1 MSKATIYVAFLFY
14 KVKAS
19 LRQVNEIQLFFD
31 EIAKMTLG
39 EEVNRL
45 FHGRGGMYPGA
56 EHICLDWFPPVLLL
70 TSFKPLDTQSLD
82 LSVNLIKQRWQ
93 QLQGEQELNLV
104 YQYRSGGSTQTE
116 LIAGSVPEKHTVME
130 NGASYHV
137 HLLKGQNHGLF
148 LDMKNGRQWVRENAT
163 EKKVLNLFSYT
174 CAFSVAALQGGCDS
188 VVNIDMSKG
197 ALSIGKQNHL
207 LNGFSSGARFFGHDI
222 FKSWGK
228 LTKLG
233 PYEMIIA
240 DPPSNQK
247 GSFVAT
253 KDYSRL
259 LKRLPEL
266 LAADGEVLLCLNAPE
281 LSIEFLMDQV
291 AEYSPTLEFVEQLS
305 NPSSFIDVS
314 SDKALKVLKY
324 IRKDN

>member
-1 MSKATIYVAFLFY
+1 M
-14 KVKAS
+14 
-19 LRQVNEIQLFFD
+19 QLFFD
-31 EIAKMTLG
+31 ELNKMTLG

-45 FHGRGGMYPGA
+45 FHGRGGLYPGA
-56 EHICLDWFPPVLLL
+56 EHICLDWYPPVLLL
-70 TSFKPLDTQSLD
+70 TSFKPLEPDALD
-82 LSVNLIKQRWQ
+82 KSVELIKQRWQ
-93 QLQGEQELNLV
+93 ALKGNEALNLV
-104 YQYRSGGSTQTE
+104 YQYRSGGRTQTD
-116 LIAGSVPEKHTVME
+116 LIEGSVPDKHAVLE
-130 NGASYHV
+130 NGAQYHV

-148 LDMKNGRQWVRENAT
+148 LDMKNGRQWVREHAQG
-163 EKKVLNLFSYT
+163 KKVLNLFSYT

-207 LNGFSSGARFFGHDI
+207 LNGFTAGARFFGHDI

-266 LAADGEVLLCLNAPE
+266 LTEDGEVLLCLNAPE
-281 LSIEFLMDQV
+281 LTIDFLMQQV
-291 AEYSPTLEFVEQLS
+291 EEFSPSLEFVEQLA
-305 NPSSFIDVS
+305 NPSIFADISK
-314 SDKALKVLKY
+314 DKALKVLKY
-324 IRKDN
+324 RRKNS

>member
-1 MSKATIYVAFLFY
+1 M
-14 KVKAS
+14 
-19 LRQVNEIQLFFD
+19 QLFFD
-31 EIAKMTLG
+31 ELNNVTLD

-45 FHGRGGMYPGA
+45 FHGRGGIYPGM
-56 EHICLDWFPPVLLL
+56 EHVCLDWFPPVLLL
-70 TSFKPLDTQSLD
+70 TSFKSLAEDDLVLAMDRLSQLWDEQDT
-82 LSVNLIKQRWQ
+82 VN
-93 QLQGEQELNLV
+93 GSMNLV
-104 YQYRSGGSTQTE
+104 YQYRNSGQTHTE
-116 LIAGSVPEKHTVME
+116 VLAGVVPEQHLVRE
-130 NGASYHV
+130 NGAEFHI
-137 HLLKGQNHGLF
+137 HLLRGQNHGLF
-148 LDMKNGRQWVRENAT
+148 LDMKNGRQWVRDHAAD
-163 EKKVLNLFSYT
+163 KKVLNLFAYT
-174 CAFSVAALQGGCDS
+174 CAFSVAALQGGADS

-207 LNGFSSGARFFGHDI
+207 LNHLPSGARFFGHDI

-266 LAADGEVLLCLNAPE
+266 LTPDGEVLLCLNAPE
-281 LSIEFLMDQV
+281 LGIEFLMGQV
-291 AEYSPTLEFVEQLS
+291 AEYSPNLVFVEQLA
-305 NPSSFIDVS
+305 NPEVFTDR
-314 SDKALKVLKY
+314 DPNKALKVLRY
-324 IRKDN
+324 RRV

>member
-1 MSKATIYVAFLFY
+1 M
-14 KVKAS
+14 
-19 LRQVNEIQLFFD
+19 QLFFD
-31 EIAKMTLG
+31 ELNKMTLG

-45 FHGRGGMYPGA
+45 FHGRGGLYPGA
-56 EHICLDWFPPVLLL
+56 EHICLDWYPPVLLL
-70 TSFKPLDTQSLD
+70 TSFKPLEPDTLD
-82 LSVNLIKQRWQ
+82 KSVELIKQRWHV
-93 QLQGEQELNLV
+93 LKGSEVINLV
-104 YQYRSGGSTQTE
+104 YQYRSGGRTQTD
-116 LIAGSVPEKHTVME
+116 LIEGSVPDKHTVLE
-130 NGASYHV
+130 NSAQYHV

-148 LDMKNGRQWVRENAT
+148 LDMKNGRQWVREHAQG
-163 EKKVLNLFSYT
+163 KKVLNLFSYT

-207 LNGFSSGARFFGHDI
+207 LNGFTAGARFFGHDI

-266 LAADGEVLLCLNAPE
+266 LTPDGEVLLCLNAPE
-281 LSIEFLMDQV
+281 LSIDFLMKQV
-291 AEYSPTLEFVEQLS
+291 EEFSPILEFVEQLA
-305 NPSSFIDVS
+305 NPSVFVDISK
-314 SDKALKVLKY
+314 DKALKVLKY
-324 IRKDN
+324 RRKNT